1 MGARCIVKTEQFT
14 TVQGECSAGG
24 HCKGQHGQ
32 VRFQHE
38 TCKVNKVREDV
49 NKIERVKEFIRKN
62 INMNN
67 NVSKAMI
74 REEIQSQR
82 YENYRRP
89 QIASNS
95 ECRGIY
101 NPSVYTRLKKIC
113 TDCYNLFKEPEVY
126 NYCMSGCFD
135 SSFFFTCTTT
145 LMIEEDMVR
154 ELVKIAG

>member
-1 MGARCIVKTEQFT
+1 MRGDI
-14 TVQGECSAGG
+14 
-24 HCKGQHGQ
+24 
-32 VRFQHE
+32 
-38 TCKVNKVREDV
+38 

-62 INMNN
+62 INNN
-67 NVSKAMI
+67 HNVSKSMI
-74 REEIQSQR
+74 REESQSHR
-82 YENYRRP
+82 NENHRTRP
-89 QIASNS
+89 QISSNS

-135 SSFFFTCTTT
+135 SSFFFTCTRT

-154 ELVKIAG
+154 ELVKIAGR

>member
-1 MGARCIVKTEQFT
+1 M
-14 TVQGECSAGG
+14 
-24 HCKGQHGQ
+24 HGQ
-32 VRFQHE
+32 VRFHHK
-38 TCKVNKVREDV
+38 TCKVSKVRGDI

-62 INMNN
+62 INNN
-67 NVSKAMI
+67 HNVSKSMI
-74 REEIQSQR
+74 REESQSHR
-82 YENYRRP
+82 NENHRTRP
-89 QIASNS
+89 QISSNS

-135 SSFFFTCTTT
+135 SSFFFTCTRT

-154 ELVKIAG
+154 ELVKIAGR